1 MSEVTW
7 PGVQVPGGH
16 HYQQQPDLS
25 HQFGGLSL
33 QDPAFLQEL
42 QRIETQK
49 QFGGQQ
55 QHVPD
60 VYMAGPGQPG
70 LVPGPATMGS
80 LPTVPMGG
88 GSTGT
93 DRERGGGRVTNLS
106 NIQSLVSYLIQPQ
119 STAGYLM
126 EQCEENFSN
135 NLFDL
140 NLSHTALAMSKFH
153 NFVNHLVLII
163 QLYKP
168 KPRSLRILLNL
179 IVDIQSLK
187 NR

>member
-1 MSEVTW
+1 MSEVTR

-25 HQFGGLSL
+25 HQFGALSL

-49 QFGGQQ
+49 HYGGQQ
-55 QHVPD
+55 QQHVQD

-93 DRERGGGRVTNLS
+93 EQREEEGRVTNLS

-119 STAGYLM
+119 STAEYLM
-126 EQCEENFSN
+126 EQCAENFSN
-135 NLFDL
+135 SL
-140 NLSHTALAMSKFH
+140 LA
-153 NFVNHLVLII
+153 
-163 QLYKP
+163 
-168 KPRSLRILLNL
+168 
-179 IVDIQSLK
+179 
-187 NR
+187 

>member
-1 MSEVTW
+1 MSEVTR
-7 PGVQVPGGH
+7 PGVQVPGGL
-16 HYQQQPDLS
+16 HYQQQPDLA

-49 QFGGQQ
+49 HYGGQHQQQQ
-55 QHVPD
+55 QHVQE

-93 DRERGGGRVTNLS
+93 EQRGEERVTNLS

-119 STAGYLM
+119 STAEYLM
-126 EQCEENFSN
+126 EQCAENFS
-135 NLFDL
+135 L
-140 NLSHTALAMSKFH
+140 LA
-153 NFVNHLVLII
+153 
-163 QLYKP
+163 
-168 KPRSLRILLNL
+168 
-179 IVDIQSLK
+179 
-187 NR
+187 

>member
-1 MSEVTW
+1 MSEVTR

-33 QDPAFLQEL
+33 QDPAFIQEL

-49 QFGGQQ
+49 QFGGHPQP
-55 QHVPD
+55 QHVQPD
-60 VYMAGPGQPG
+60 PVYMAGPGQQG
-70 LVPGPATMGS
+70 MVPGPAAMGS

-93 DRERGGGRVTNLS
+93 ESRRRRGRVTNLS

-119 STAGYLM
+119 STAEYLM
-126 EQCEENFSN
+126 EQCAENFSN
-135 NLFDL
+135 NL
-140 NLSHTALAMSKFH
+140 LA
-153 NFVNHLVLII
+153 
-163 QLYKP
+163 
-168 KPRSLRILLNL
+168 
-179 IVDIQSLK
+179 
-187 NR
+187 

>member
-1 MSEVTW
+1 MSEVTR

-16 HYQQQPDLS
+16 HYQQQPDLA

-49 QFGGQQ
+49 HYGGQQ
-55 QHVPD
+55 QQHVQD

-93 DRERGGGRVTNLS
+93 EQREEEGRVTNLS

-119 STAGYLM
+119 STAEYLM
-126 EQCEENFSN
+126 EQCAENFSN
-135 NLFDL
+135 SL
-140 NLSHTALAMSKFH
+140 LA
-153 NFVNHLVLII
+153 
-163 QLYKP
+163 
-168 KPRSLRILLNL
+168 
-179 IVDIQSLK
+179 
-187 NR
+187 